1 MGTKDIT
8 EKNLEEYNDVFADIA
23 NVLLFQGRRVI
34 QEKDLENSPA
44 RTMYKAEDDK
54 IHEQERD
61 IAKFWT
67 RGSIRFAL
75 IGLEN
80 QSQAD
85 GDMPLRVIGY
95 DGQSYRSQLL
105 KDEDGEYSRDK
116 RYPVVTMVLY
126 FGLKPWDKAKSLYEC
141 FEIPEE
147 LKPYVNDYR
156 INLFEIAFLSDEQVN
171 MFQSDF
177 KIVADY
183 FVQMRK
189 NNDYVASK
197 EVMEH
202 VDAVLKLMSV
212 LTQDERFYEAQNCME
227 GEGKTMCE
235 YLDRIIAEGETKGKM
250 KTLISLVQD
259 GLLNVE
265 EAAKRAGMSVEEFK
279 KQLNN

>member
-23 NVLLFQGRRVI
+23 NVLLFKGRRVI

-44 RTMYKAEDDK
+44 RTMYKADDDK
-54 IHEQERD
+54 VHEQERD
-61 IAKFWT
+61 ISKFWT

-80 QSQAD
+80 QTQTD
-85 GDMPLRVIGY
+85 GDMPLRIIGY

-105 KDEDGEYSRDK
+105 KNEDGEYSK
-116 RYPVVTMVLY
+116 ERYPVVTMVLY

-147 LKPYVNDYR
+147 LKPYVNDYS

-171 MFQSDF
+171 LFQSDF